1 MTTNQGDGGWLGRL
15 KRGLDR
21 TSAKLGRDIS
31 DLLSKRKLDTRTL
44 DELQDVLIAGDLGVG
59 PAARL
64 VEALGKARFAKEA
77 SADQVREA
85 LALEIAAILEP
96 VAKPLA
102 VDAAARPFVVLMAG
116 VNGSGKTTTTAKL
129 AHAWKGEGRS
139 VMLAAADTFRAAAIE
154 QLQIWGARAGCPV
167 IAGKPGADP
176 AGLAYEAMEKAKA
189 QDVDVLMI
197 DTAGRLQNKK
207 DLMAELQKV
216 VRVVKKID
224 AAAPHAVLLVMD
236 AGIGQNALQQVEIFK
251 QMVDVTGLVVTKLDG
266 TAKGGVVVALAE
278 KFALPVHAVG
288 VGEGIDDLRPF
299 AAEPFARALLGLKT

>member
-1 MTTNQGDGGWLGRL
+1 MTANQGDGNWLGRL
-15 KRGLDR
+15 KRGLGR

-31 DLLSKRKLDTRTL
+31 GLLTKRKLDKETL
-44 DELQDVLIAGDLGVG
+44 DYLEDVLIAGDLGVG

-64 VEALGKARFAKEA
+64 VQALGKARFAKEA
-77 SADQVREA
+77 SAADVREV
-85 LALEIAAILEP
+85 LADEIADILKP
-96 VAKPLA
+96 VARPLV
-102 VDAAARPFVVLMAG
+102 VDMSARPFVVLVAG

-129 AHAWKGEGRS
+129 AHAWKGEGKS
-139 VMLAAADTFRAAAIE
+139 VVLAAADTFRAAAIE
-154 QLQIWGARAGCPV
+154 QLQIWGERAGCPV
-167 IAGKPGADP
+167 IAGKPGGDP

-189 QDVDVLMI
+189 DGADVLMI

-224 AAAPHAVLLVMD
+224 TAAPHAALLVMD
-236 AGIGQNALQQVEIFK
+236 AGVGQNALQQVEIFK
-251 QMVDVTGLVVTKLDG
+251 EMVDITGLVVTKLDG

-278 KFALPVHAVG
+278 KFGLPVHAVG

-299 AAEPFARALLGLKT
+299 AAEPFARALLGLKV